1 MNTHGLPSAPR
12 PTIIPSQPV
21 FANISAALLPSTMSP
36 FPMTGMLF
44 TRLLTSA
51 ITSRSTGGAYI
62 CLRVLPCTVIAAAPA
77 CSQSTASSGALI
89 FSASQPARILTVIGT
104 GETFT
109 HCATIS
115 AASSGRFISAL
126 PPPFPATFGA
136 GQPIFISMK
145 SGEYFMQVS
154 IAFAIISGTSP
165 NIWTPAGRS
174 ASLRLSSSEDL
185 RSFMLMPFEL
195 AISPMQPIAPN
206 SMHSSR
212 MDLSATPAIG
222 ASRAPLFSFSADK
235 YNLPPPKD
243 TQ

>member
-1 MNTHGLPSAPR
+1 
-12 PTIIPSQPV
+12 
-21 FANISAALLPSTMSP
+21 MSP

-44 TRLLTSA
+44 TRLFTSA
-51 ITSRSTGGAYI
+51 IIEIDGRRSIHLLASPATVYGYSRH
-62 CLRVLPCTVIAAAPA
+62 PPA

-89 FSASQPARILTVIGT
+89 FSVSQPARILTVIGT

-136 GQPIFISMK
+136 GQIFISMK
-145 SGEYFMQVS
+145 SGEYFH
-154 IAFAIISGTSP
+154 AGLNCFAIISGTSP

-212 MDLSATPAIG
+212 MDLSPRPPSGRAERHSSVF
-222 ASRAPLFSFSADK
+222 SR
-235 YNLPPPKD
+235 
-243 TQ
+243 

>member
-1 MNTHGLPSAPR
+1 
-12 PTIIPSQPV
+12 
-21 FANISAALLPSTMSP
+21 
-36 FPMTGMLF
+36 
-44 TRLLTSA
+44 
-51 ITSRSTGGAYI
+51 
-62 CLRVLPCTVIAAAPA
+62 
-77 CSQSTASSGALI
+77 
-89 FSASQPARILTVIGT
+89 
-104 GETFT
+104 
-109 HCATIS
+109 
-115 AASSGRFISAL
+115 
-126 PPPFPATFGA
+126 
-136 GQPIFISMK
+136 MK

-206 SMHSSR
+206 FMHSSR